1 MHIVSFGRSFL
12 HDSLKK
18 ATIIFFGGEE
28 QFCAAGEKQVW
39 KPVCMYMCKIGPELL
54 HLPLD
59 GDVAENDSPA

>member
-12 HDSLKK
+12 HDNLEKAAIFFFFLGGAVLCSWRETSLK
-18 ATIIFFGGEE
+18 TS
-28 QFCAAGEKQVW
+28 
-39 KPVCMYMCKIGPELL
+39 VCVCKIGLELL